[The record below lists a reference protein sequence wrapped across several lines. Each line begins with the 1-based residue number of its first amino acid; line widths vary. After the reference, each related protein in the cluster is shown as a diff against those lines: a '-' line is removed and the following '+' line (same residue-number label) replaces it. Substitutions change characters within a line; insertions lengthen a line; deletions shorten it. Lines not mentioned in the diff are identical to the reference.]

1 MRLKFEGYYAD
12 LQVALDTPG
21 LFIAGRDAF
30 IAAEITNHG
39 PADVDDSRFV
49 LYVDGGLVVQH
60 PWCELRPDSR
70 WHCEIPSVIL
80 GVGYSIRPDI
90 LVVVPPDAEGSCAI
104 GVLATSNRFD
114 PVPENNFAIDACWIA
129 RKVALQVQ
137 VVHQSILQ
145 GASGPEVEFAIAN
158 LGPSLAEDVRL
169 SARIEGDVGDL
180 PIECVVSAG
189 QPCPA
194 WFGLYLTLEPG
205 ALHFFRV
212 RVPEFDAERVRW
224 ELVIRAD
231 ARPGEELNP
240 WDNTARFIRASAL
253 FRSGFE
259 P

>member
-1 MRLKFEGYYAD
+1 VRLKFEGYYAD

-30 IAAEITNHG
+30 IAAQVTNHG
-39 PADVDDSRFV
+39 PAEVDDFRFV
-49 LYVDGGLVVQH
+49 LYVDGGLAVQH
-60 PWCELRPDSR
+60 SWCELRPDSR

-80 GVGYSIRPDI
+80 DVGYSIRPDI
-90 LVVVPPDAEGSCAI
+90 LVVVPPHAEGACAI

-114 PVPENNFAIDACWIA
+114 PVPENNFAVDACWIA

-169 SARIEGDVGDL
+169 SARIEGDVEDL
-180 PIECVVSAG
+180 PMECVVSAG
-189 QPCPA
+189 QPCPTGPGPYFA
-194 WFGLYLTLEPG
+194 FEPG

-212 RVPEFDAERVRW
+212 RVPEFDAVRAQW

-231 ARPGEELNP
+231 SRPGEELNP
-240 WDNTARFIRASAL
+240 WDNTVRVFRASAL